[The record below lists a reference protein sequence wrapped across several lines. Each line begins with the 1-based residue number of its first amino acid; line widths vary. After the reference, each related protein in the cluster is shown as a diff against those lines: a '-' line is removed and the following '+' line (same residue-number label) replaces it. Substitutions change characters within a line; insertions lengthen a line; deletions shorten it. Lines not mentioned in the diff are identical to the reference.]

1 MLYNPAGYIQSVFS
15 EITVDTSTT
24 GDTNWH
30 DLLTATIITSDTY
43 VNIWAVASAEDS
55 EYNSCKYQI
64 TVDTVAK
71 RGWAIDY
78 ETIVYACGGVF
89 YKMAVAAGTHTIKLQ
104 YGVTNSSD
112 NNSILVVTHPTY
124 ESATLL
130 VVETSF

>member
-30 DLLTATIITSDTY
+30 DLLTATIITSDTFI
-43 VNIWAVASAEDS
+43 NIWAAASGEDS
-55 EYNSCKYQI
+55 GSYSCKFQI
-64 TVDTVAK
+64 TVDAVAK

-78 ETIVYACGGVF
+78 QSIVYTCGGIF
-89 YKMAVAAGTHTIKLQ
+89 YKMAVAAGTHTVKLQ
-104 YGVTNSSD
+104 YGVTNSGD
-112 NNSILVVTHPTY
+112 DNSILVVTHPLY